1 MKKQIVSESENIFL
15 WLVKKKEKEKATSSF
30 FKKKKVMVL
39 EMEPCDTRQMLLLSL
54 VG

>member
-30 FKKKKVMVL
+30 FKKKKGDGAGDGTL
-39 EMEPCDTRQMLLLSL
+39 
-54 VG
+54 